1 MCRRH
6 EARKIDFC
14 ELPLDKFACLQ
25 AFSHGRLDG
34 RGFSEERAVGGGEK
48 TKGAGAASEKSR
60 PSRILVGGEALLGNM
75 PMNSRILDA
84 GAQ

>member
-60 PSRILVGGEALLGNM
+60 EKPPVPHSSGRRG
-75 PMNSRILDA
+75 SA
-84 GAQ
+84 GQHAHELKNP